1 MPTLIWRTGTASE
14 TPRRVALLFAL
25 LFALL
30 AAPTA
35 VLHAQQTTT
44 DAPAV
49 TVGRAERTEIVEAAS
64 LTGTL
69 VPREEI
75 LVSPQFD
82 GVAITQIL
90 VEEGDTVTA
99 GQVLAR
105 LSSDALR
112 ASLAQNT
119 AQIAR
124 DEAAIA
130 EAQASRKAADSA
142 FGRTR
147 DLARTGTASRETFE
161 TREAAMASAAARV
174 ASAQADLAF
183 TQAQRQEL
191 AVKLANTEIKAPV
204 GGLIS
209 RRIARLGSVVSMNA
223 DPLFRIISD
232 GAIELEADVPESTLA
247 RLRPG
252 QRARLTM
259 AAGVERAGTVR
270 LVAPEMNRLSRLG
283 RVRVA
288 IDAGKGGLVLGGFG
302 RATVETARH
311 VGIVVP
317 LSSVLFRS
325 EGPQVEVVR
334 NGMVESRDVTLGLRA
349 EGRAE
354 ITRGVEPGEAVIT
367 LSGTFV
373 RAGDHV
379 TAVDPAAAGRRS

>member
-1 MPTLIWRTGTASE
+1 MKLALLSGLLIAQIMPACAQGVATTAE
-14 TPRRVALLFAL
+14 TPS
-25 LFALL
+25 
-30 AAPTA
+30 
-35 VLHAQQTTT
+35 
-44 DAPAV
+44 V
-49 TVGRAERTEIVEAAS
+49 TVARAQRSEITEVAS

-90 VEEGDTVTA
+90 VEEGDTVAA

-112 ASLAQNT
+112 ASLAQNA

-130 EAQASRKAADSA
+130 EAEASRVAADAA

-147 DLARTGTASRETFE
+147 DLARTGTASRETFD
-161 TREAAMASAAARV
+161 TRQAAMASAAARV
-174 ASAQADLAF
+174 ASAQADLAYAH
-183 TQAQRQEL
+183 AQRQEL

-209 RRIARLGSVVSMNA
+209 RRVARLGSVVSMNG

-247 RLRPG
+247 KLRPG
-252 QRARLTM
+252 QHAQLAM
-259 AAGVERAGTVR
+259 AANVVRTGIVR
-270 LVAPEMNRLSRLG
+270 LVSPEMNRASRLG
-283 RVRVA
+283 RIRIA
-288 IDAGKGGLVLGGFG
+288 IDAGEGGLVLGGFG
-302 RATVETARH
+302 RATVQTARH
-311 VGIVVP
+311 TGVVVP
-317 LSSVLFRS
+317 LSAVIFQTG
-325 EGPQVEVVR
+325 GPQVEVVR
-334 NGMVESRDVTLGLRA
+334 SGVVESRDVTLGLRA
-349 EGRAE
+349 GGSVE
-354 ITRGVEPGEAVIT
+354 ISRGVEPGDAVIT

-373 RAGDHV
+373 RPGDHV
-379 TAVDPAAAGRRS
+379 IAVDAAKTPDRS